1 MPGYQ
6 CVFFDLDH
14 TLWDYETNCSETLSA
29 MYHHYELE
37 HLGVPSFP
45 EFLKS
50 FVSVNNALWDQY
62 DRGLIQ
68 HEAIRYDR
76 FHRILKE
83 VGVDDYDMSL
93 KMSKHYMT
101 ESPKGKNLMPQAI
114 ETLDYLVA
122 NYPLY
127 IITNGFSEIQSVK
140 LASSGLEKYFKKVI
154 TSEQAG
160 HKKPA
165 REIFDFALNQIGF
178 HSHQAI
184 MIGDNLTTDIGGARN
199 AEIDHVF
206 FNPSKVLHAELVTY
220 EISGLEELKD
230 IL

>member
-1 MPGYQ
+1 MLAYQ
-6 CVFFDLDH
+6 CVLFDLDH
-14 TLWDYETNCSETLSA
+14 TLWDYETNCEETLKN
-29 MYHHYELE
+29 MYRHFELD
-37 HLGVPSFP
+37 HLGVASFP

-50 FVSVNNALWDQY
+50 FISVNNALWDQY
-62 DRGLIQ
+62 DRGIIQ

-83 VGVDDYDMSL
+83 SGVDDFEMSL
-93 KMSKHYMT
+93 KLSKHYML

-114 ETLDYLVA
+114 DTLDYLVA

-140 LASSGLEKYFKKVI
+140 LASSGIEKYFKRII

-165 REIFDFALNQIGF
+165 REIFDFALTQNGF

-184 MIGDNLTTDIGGARN
+184 MVGDNLLTDMAGARN

-206 FNPSKVLHAELVTY
+206 FNPNRITNEEQVTY
-220 EISGLEELKD
+220 EIHGLLELKD

>member
-1 MPGYQ
+1 MAGYR

-14 TLWDYETNCSETLSA
+14 TLWDYETNCAETLHS

-37 HLGVPSFP
+37 QRGVDSFP
-45 EFLKS
+45 GFLKS

-62 DRGLIQ
+62 DRGMIP

-83 VGVDDYDMSL
+83 VGVDDFDLSL
-93 KMSKHYMT
+93 LLSKHYML
-101 ESPKGKNLMPQAI
+101 ESPKGKNLVPQAI

-140 LASSGLEKYFKKVI
+140 LAASGIKKYFKKVI

-160 HKKPA
+160 YKKPA
-165 REIFDFALNQIGF
+165 RQIFDYALNQNGF

-184 MIGDNLTTDIGGARN
+184 MIGDNLLTDMTGARN

-206 FNPSKVLHAELVTY
+206 FNPNKVGCMEPVTY
-220 EISGLEELKD
+220 EIHRLSELKN